1 MTTQI
6 TQSVISANSNCAEN
20 YSGLVFLR
28 TRTNANVITSLEGR
42 TTGTNVKFLVNGTG
56 PSYEDYKMRRK
67 AEVLKFRNGVN
78 APGVDTSGR
87 NSFKDVVK
95 RGSNFSQAKLKQLL
109 GENCTNTT
117 LIISSPSKSGVYINN
132 SPGYYLD
139 TNVIYY
145 PSL

>member
-6 TQSVISANSNCAEN
+6 TQSVISTNENCIAN
-20 YSGLVFLR
+20 YPGLVFLR
-28 TRTNANVITSLEGR
+28 TPNNLNKITSLAGR
-42 TTGTNVKFLVNGTG
+42 TNGTNVKFYDTG

>member
-6 TQSVISANSNCAEN
+6 TQSVVSTNETCIAS
-20 YSGLVFLR
+20 YPGLVFLR
-28 TRTNANVITSLEGR
+28 TPKNLNKITSLTGR
-42 TTGTNVKFLVNGTG
+42 TSGTNVKFYDAG

-67 AEVLKFRNGVN
+67 AEILKFRNGIN
-78 APGVDTSGR
+78 GPGVDTSGR

-109 GENCTNTT
+109 GVNCTNTT
-117 LIISSPSKSGVYINN
+117 LIISSPTQSGVYINN

-139 TNVIYY
+139 TSVIYY